1 MENLVSSMPKKG
13 LLSVDQAISAI
24 VKKILPLKKEEKIKL
39 SDSLGRILSKNV
51 ISKRN
56 NPSEDTSA
64 MDGFAI
70 HSKSITNEFKIIGES
85 SAGNPFKGK
94 VGKNETV
101 QIFTGSFLPK
111 GTDTVII
118 QENTKNLIEIT
129 SEACSVGR
137 TGVEMEALTAVS
149 AAALTIY
156 DMCKSLDKEIIIS
169 DIKLKHKSGG
179 KSGIF
184 NA

>member
-1 MENLVSSMPKKG
+1 MPKKG

-70 HSKSITNEFKIIGES
+70 NIKNSTNEFKIIGES

-111 GTDTVII
+111 GTNTVII
-118 QENTKNLIEIT
+118 QENTKNLT
-129 SEACSVGR
+129 P
-137 TGVEMEALTAVS
+137 
-149 AAALTIY
+149 
-156 DMCKSLDKEIIIS
+156 EIITNTVKFEKNQNVRKKGV
-169 DIKLKHKSGG
+169 DLKLGELVVKKNTVINSR
-179 KSGIF
+179 I
-184 NA
+184 